1 MILANLGAKV
11 LKILLICS
19 IFVQFILDK
28 NRFFISFTI
37 LLANLAKKFVT
48 L

>member
-1 MILANLGAKV
+1 MRNLSDFVHLILN
-11 LKILLICS
+11 
-19 IFVQFILDK
+19 K

-37 LLANLAKKFVT
+37 QLPYLNKKFVS